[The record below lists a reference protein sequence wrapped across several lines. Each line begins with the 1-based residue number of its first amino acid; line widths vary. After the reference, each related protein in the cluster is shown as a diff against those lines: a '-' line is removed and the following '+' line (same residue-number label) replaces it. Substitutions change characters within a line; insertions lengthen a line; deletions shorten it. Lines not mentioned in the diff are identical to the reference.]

1 MAGEPHKI
9 RQHQERER
17 VLSLS
22 HLFDPD
28 PGNPE
33 DFSEA
38 ARNAPLPEG
47 LSCRAEAWRELVRF
61 LKSEFSDVR
70 RLAASALGKM
80 APEKPAAQ
88 AFLFSL
94 AEVAAQDPH
103 PQVRQYAAKAIGRY
117 AENDMAALY
126 LDKLKDVAR
135 DETAPNYV
143 RSAAAETVALIEEA
157 QKRKASLAHQWCSR
171 CRRVISEAEYRDSVD
186 RWGKPYCRHCSDE
199 RELEGKNF
207 EATVENAKLRR
218 TEGGTSVQSIGE
230 KRIAEFL
237 EREKIDF
244 VYDER
249 FRIAEGDLIRPDFY
263 LPEFDLYI
271 EYFGMDTPN
280 YLARAEKKRILYQR
294 AGKKLISLSFRDD
307 AHLIDTLREKLSHH
321 FRIGEDGSRAS
332 LVPPSSATVRKEP
345 SPPFSRNVP
354 PPQAERNE
362 PPPQAERNE
371 RSE

>member
-9 RQHQERER
+9 RQHQERKR

-28 PGNPE
+28 PVNSE
-33 DFSEA
+33 DFSDA
-38 ARNAPLPEG
+38 ARSVPLPEG
-47 LSCRAEAWRELVRF
+47 LSCRVDAWRELVRF

-88 AFLFSL
+88 AFLLSL
-94 AEVAAQDPH
+94 AEVAAKDPH

-117 AENDMAALY
+117 ADNDMAALC

-135 DETAPNYV
+135 EEAAPNYV
-143 RSAAAETVALIEEA
+143 RTAAAETVSLIEDA
-157 QKRKASLAHQWCSR
+157 QTRKASLAQQWCSR
-171 CRRVISEAEYRDSVD
+171 CRRVINEAEYRDSFEK
-186 RWGKPYCRHCSDE
+186 WGKPYCRHCSDE

-218 TEGGTSVQSIGE
+218 TEGGTAVQSNGE

-237 EREKIDF
+237 ECEKIDF

-271 EYFGMDTPN
+271 EYFGMDTPD
-280 YLARAEKKRILYQR
+280 YLAKAEKKRILYQR

-307 AHLIDTLREKLSHH
+307 AHLIETLREKLSRY
-321 FRIGEDGSRAS
+321 FRIDADGSRAS
-332 LVPPSSATVRKEP
+332 LVPPSQAT
-345 SPPFSRNVP
+345 SRN
-354 PPQAERNE
+354 ELL
-362 PPPQAERNE
+362 PQAERNE

>member
-9 RQHQERER
+9 RQHRERER
-17 VLSLS
+17 VLALS

-28 PGNPE
+28 PVNPGE
-33 DFSEA
+33 ICA
-38 ARNAPLPEG
+38 ASRNAPLPEG
-47 LSCRAEAWRELVRF
+47 LSCRVDAAQEFLRF

-88 AFLFSL
+88 TFLLSL
-94 AEVAAQDPH
+94 AEIAANDPH
-103 PQVRQYAAKAIGRY
+103 PQVRQYATKAIGKY
-117 AENDMAALY
+117 AENDMAALC

-135 DETAPNYV
+135 DETAPSYV
-143 RSAAAETVALIEEA
+143 RTAAAETVAAIEEA
-157 QKRKASLAHQWCSR
+157 AKRKASLSHQWCSR
-171 CRRVISEAEYRDSVD
+171 CHRIVSEAEFRSSVE

-218 TEGGTSVQSIGE
+218 TEGGTSVQSVGE
-230 KRIAEFL
+230 KRIAEYL
-237 EREKIDF
+237 EREKIVF

-271 EYFGMDTPN
+271 EYFGMDTSD
-280 YLARAEKKRILYQR
+280 YLAKAEKKRILYQR
-294 AGKKLISLSFRDD
+294 AGKKLISLSYRDD
-307 AHLIDTLREKLSHH
+307 AHLIETLREKLSRH
-321 FRIGEDGSRAS
+321 FRIGADGSRAS
-332 LVPPSSATVRKEP
+332 LVPPPSAD
-345 SPPFSRNVP
+345 
-354 PPQAERNE
+354 RNE
-362 PPPQAERNE
+362 PPRQTDRNE

>member
-28 PGNPE
+28 PVNSE

-38 ARNAPLPEG
+38 ARAAPLPEG
-47 LSCRAEAWRELVRF
+47 LSCRVEAWRELVRF

-88 AFLFSL
+88 AFLLSL
-94 AEVAAQDPH
+94 AEVAAKDPH

-117 AENDMAALY
+117 AENDMAALC

-135 DETAPNYV
+135 EETAPNYV
-143 RSAAAETVALIEEA
+143 RTAAAETVSLIEEA
-157 QKRKASLAHQWCSR
+157 QKRKASLTQPWCSR
-171 CRRVISEAEYRDSVD
+171 CRRVIGEAEYRDSFEK
-186 RWGKPYCRHCSDE
+186 WGKPYCRHCSDE

-218 TEGGTSVQSIGE
+218 TEGGTAVQSIGE

-237 EREKIDF
+237 ECEKIDF
-244 VYDER
+244 VYDAR

-271 EYFGMDTPN
+271 EYWGMDTPEYN
-280 YLARAEKKRILYQR
+280 ANHQKKLWLYQR
-294 AGKKLISLSFRDD
+294 AGKKLVSLSFRDLPSLED
-307 AHLIDTLREKLSHH
+307 VLSLKLS
-321 FRIGEDGSRAS
+321 RYIR
-332 LVPPSSATVRKEP
+332 L
-345 SPPFSRNVP
+345 
-354 PPQAERNE
+354 
-362 PPPQAERNE
+362 
-371 RSE
+371 

>member
-28 PGNPE
+28 PGNP
-33 DFSEA
+33 DDISEA

-88 AFLFSL
+88 AFLLSL
-94 AEVAAQDPH
+94 AEPAANDPH
-103 PQVRQYAAKAIGRY
+103 PQVRQYAAKAIARY
-117 AENDMAALY
+117 AENDMAALC

-135 DETAPNYV
+135 DETVPNYV

-157 QKRKASLAHQWCSR
+157 QKRKASLTHQWCSR
-171 CRRVISEAEYRDSVD
+171 CRRVISEVEYRYSFEK
-186 RWGKPYCRHCSDE
+186 WGKPYCRHCFDE

-218 TEGGTSVQSIGE
+218 TEGGQRHAAALGGQALQGFRRADGQHMQIRVGGKRSLDAVLHDGGGE
-230 KRIAEFL
+230 VAAHDINGNG
-237 EREKIDF
+237 D
-244 VYDER
+244 R
-249 FRIAEGDLIRPDFY
+249 FHRRLSSQP
-263 LPEFDLYI
+263 
-271 EYFGMDTPN
+271 
-280 YLARAEKKRILYQR
+280 ARGRRL
-294 AGKKLISLSFRDD
+294 
-307 AHLIDTLREKLSHH
+307 T
-321 FRIGEDGSRAS
+321 
-332 LVPPSSATVRKEP
+332 
-345 SPPFSRNVP
+345 
-354 PPQAERNE
+354 
-362 PPPQAERNE
+362 
-371 RSE
+371 

>member
-9 RQHQERER
+9 RQHRER
-17 VLSLS
+17 GRVLALS

-28 PGNPE
+28 PENPGE
-33 DFSEA
+33 ICKASRA
-38 ARNAPLPEG
+38 APLPEG
-47 LSCRAEAWRELVRF
+47 LSCRADAARELTRF
-61 LKSEFSDVR
+61 LKSDFADVR

-88 AFLFSL
+88 TFLLSL
-94 AEVAAQDPH
+94 SDLAANDPH
-103 PQVRQYAAKAIGRY
+103 PQVRQYAAKAVGRY
-117 AENDMAALY
+117 AENDMAALC
-126 LDKLKDVAR
+126 LGTLKDVAR
-135 DETAPNYV
+135 DETAPGYL
-143 RSAAAETVALIEEA
+143 RTAAAETVAAIEEA
-157 QKRKASLAHQWCSR
+157 QKRKESHAHHWCSR
-171 CRRVISEAEYRDSVD
+171 CRRIIGEEEFRASVE

-207 EATVENAKLRR
+207 EATVEDAKRRR
-218 TEGGTSVQSIGE
+218 TEGGTIVQSVGE

-237 EREKIDF
+237 EREGIAF

-249 FRIAEGDLIRPDFY
+249 FRIAEGEVVRPDFY

-271 EYFGMDTPN
+271 EYFGMDTPD

-307 AHLIDTLREKLSHH
+307 ARLIETLREKLSRH
-321 FRIGEDGSRAS
+321 FRIGEGGSRAS
-332 LVPPSSATVRKEP
+332 LVPPSS
-345 SPPFSRNVP
+345 SSRN
-354 PPQAERNE
+354 ER
-362 PPPQAERNE
+362 PSQAERNE

>member
-9 RQHQERER
+9 RQHRER
-17 VLSLS
+17 GRVLALS

-28 PGNPE
+28 PEKPGE
-33 DFSEA
+33 ICEA
-38 ARNAPLPEG
+38 SRVMPLPEG
-47 LSCRAEAWRELVRF
+47 LSSRAEAARELARF
-61 LKSEFSDVR
+61 LKSDFADVR

-88 AFLFSL
+88 TFFLSL
-94 AEVAAQDPH
+94 ADLAANDPH

-117 AENDMAALY
+117 AESDMAVFC
-126 LDKLKDVAR
+126 LDTLKDVAR
-135 DETAPNYV
+135 DETAPGYV
-143 RSAAAETVALIEEA
+143 RTAAAETVAAITEA
-157 QKRKASLAHQWCSR
+157 QRRKESLARHWCSR
-171 CRRVISEAEYRDSVD
+171 CRRVIGEEESRESVE

-207 EATVENAKLRR
+207 EATIEEAKRRR
-218 TEGGTSVQSIGE
+218 TEGGTAVQSVGE

-237 EREKIDF
+237 EREGIAF

-249 FRIAEGDLIRPDFY
+249 FRIAEGEVVRPDFY

-271 EYFGMDTPN
+271 EYFGMDTPD

-307 AHLIDTLREKLSHH
+307 ARLIEILREKLSHH
-321 FRIGEDGSRAS
+321 FRVGGDGSRAS
-332 LVPPSSATVRKEP
+332 LVPPSPALRNQSPPQDSRNELP
-345 SPPFSRNVP
+345 SPASRSESP
-354 PPQAERNE
+354 SR
-362 PPPQAERNE
+362 AERNE

>member
-9 RQHQERER
+9 RQHRERER

-28 PGNPE
+28 PGNLE

-88 AFLFSL
+88 AFLLSL
-94 AEVAAQDPH
+94 AEVAASDPH
-103 PQVRQYAAKAIGRY
+103 PQVRQYAAKAIARY
-117 AENDMAALY
+117 AENDMSTLC

-135 DETAPNYV
+135 DETAPGYV
-143 RSAAAETVALIEEA
+143 RTAAAETIAAIEEA

-171 CRRVISEAEYRDSVD
+171 CRRVIDEAEYRDSFEK
-186 RWGKPYCRHCSDE
+186 WGKPYCRHCSDE

-218 TEGGTSVQSIGE
+218 TESGTAVQSIGE

-237 EREKIDF
+237 ESENIAF
-244 VYDER
+244 VYDAR
-249 FRIAEGDLIRPDFY
+249 YRIAEDELIRPDFY

-271 EYFGMDTPN
+271 EYFGMDTPD
-280 YLARAEKKRILYQR
+280 YLARAGKKRILYQR
-294 AGKKLISLSFRDD
+294 AGKTLITRSYHDD
-307 AHLIDTLREKLSHH
+307 ARLIETLREKLSRY
-321 FRIGEDGSRAS
+321 FRVGEDGSRAS
-332 LVPPSSATVRKEP
+332 LVPPP
-345 SPPFSRNVP
+345 S
-354 PPQAERNE
+354 AERNE
-362 PPPQAERNE
+362 PHSLTLPSAERNE

>member
-9 RQHQERER
+9 RQHQERGR
-17 VLSLS
+17 VLAIS

-28 PGNPE
+28 QENPE
-33 DFSEA
+33 KISEA
-38 ARNAPLPEG
+38 ARNASLPEG
-47 LSCRAEAWRELVRF
+47 LSCRADAWRELVRF
-61 LKSEFSDVR
+61 LKSEFPDVR

-88 AFLFSL
+88 AFLLSL
-94 AEVAAQDPH
+94 AEVAANDHH

-117 AENDMAALY
+117 ADNDMATLC
-126 LDKLKDVAR
+126 LDKLKDMAR
-135 DETAPNYV
+135 DEQAPHYV
-143 RSAAAETVALIEEA
+143 RSAAADTVAAIEEA
-157 QKRKASLAHQWCSR
+157 QKRKASLVQQWCSR
-171 CRRVISEAEYRDSVD
+171 CRRIIDEAEYRHSFEK
-186 RWGKPYCRHCSDE
+186 WGKPYCRHCSDE
-199 RELEGKNF
+199 REFEGKNF

-218 TEGGTSVQSIGE
+218 TEGGTTVQSIGE

-271 EYFGMDTPN
+271 EYFGMDTPD
-280 YLARAEKKRILYQR
+280 YLAKAEKKRILYQR

-307 AHLIDTLREKLSHH
+307 AHLVETLREKLARY
-321 FRIGEDGSRAS
+321 FRIDADGSRAS
-332 LVPPSSATVRKEP
+332 LVPPSPAIS
-345 SPPFSRNVP
+345 
-354 PPQAERNE
+354 
-362 PPPQAERNE
+362 RNE

>member
-28 PGNPE
+28 PGNPD

-88 AFLFSL
+88 TFLLSL
-94 AEVAAQDPH
+94 AEVAAKDPH

-117 AENDMAALY
+117 AENDMAALC

-135 DETAPNYV
+135 EETAPNYV
-143 RSAAAETVALIEEA
+143 RSAAAETVALIEES

-171 CRRVISEAEYRDSVD
+171 CRRIISEAEYRDSVD

-237 EREKIDF
+237 ESEKIDF

-271 EYFGMDTPN
+271 EYFGMDTPD
-280 YLARAEKKRILYQR
+280 YLAKAEKKRILYQR
-294 AGKKLISLSFRDD
+294 AGKKLISLSYRDD
-307 AHLIDTLREKLSHH
+307 AHLIETLREKLSRH
-321 FRIGEDGSRAS
+321 FRIGEDGSRTS
-332 LVPPSSATVRKEP
+332 LVPPP
-345 SPPFSRNVP
+345 SPSRNGILSP
-354 PPQAERNE
+354 AERNG
-362 PPPQAERNE
+362 PPHQAERNE